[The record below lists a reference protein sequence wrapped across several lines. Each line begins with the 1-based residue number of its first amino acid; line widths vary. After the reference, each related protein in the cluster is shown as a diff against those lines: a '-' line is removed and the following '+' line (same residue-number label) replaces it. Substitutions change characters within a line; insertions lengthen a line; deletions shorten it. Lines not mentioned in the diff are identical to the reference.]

1 MNANQVLPKST
12 FRHFRANLNF
22 VTTLVCIGYGF
33 ADLHIN
39 STLAEWLEF
48 SAARRLEIVSP
59 LANGVPSFLLH
70 VAPQVSIIQSTCTDY
85 LDGKAGITRAK
96 AEILQKRIGLVSR
109 RMGRAQSQAAIQA
122 FLSKDQERTTQAFLA
137 KLESLREK
145 DGRPDSDS
153 ISDPAAFAQKWASEF
168 KFNKEEPLARML
180 AHLETFGDQEGT

>member
-1 MNANQVLPKST
+1 MNAQTKC
-12 FRHFRANLNF
+12 FRRAPLGTSARTLISSRRSFALATGSPIFTSIRRWRSGLN
-22 VTTLVCIGYGF
+22 
-33 ADLHIN
+33 
-39 STLAEWLEF
+39 

-145 DGRPDSDS
+145 AGRPDSDS